1 MLKVVIVIL
10 ALICFAI
17 VCQMVYSKLQIFFNW
32 IAPLLVPTEHKID
45 YLRQRLINTMCEG
58 ECTDK
63 DIEDIEN
70 IIKRVR
76 SEM

>member
-1 MLKVVIVIL
+1 MLKIVIVIL
-10 ALICFAI
+10 SLICFAI
-17 VCQMVYSKLQIFFNW
+17 VCVIAYFELQIFFNW

-45 YLRQRLINTMCEG
+45 YLRQRLIATMCEG
-58 ECTDK
+58 ECTEK

-70 IIKRVR
+70 IIKKVR